1 MVVKKV
7 KVKKVKK
14 IKKVK
19 VSKTDSKQNKQ
30 INLLKKKLKEIAI
43 KFLKKQKKKLPKSNY
58 DKIKNKIINRIS
70 TTKNIKTLER
80 LLETLTKTPIN
91 QLPTRMS
98 DFIPSRNNIKETI
111 IKVAKEEVKEQVNE
125 RSPDVV
131 KKCSEAREK
140 FYELLEKYQNGE
152 IASADF
158 FDIYI
163 IVKKCSEA
171 LSVFLPS
178 WSQITN
184 LYRTGKSMLQY
195 FKGFINRNLLNRS
208 GAITDPISSSPPP
221 PDDDNDDDEPQ
232 PPRPPP
238 SSPPP
243 PPDDDDDDDMP
254 PPPPATQAPIDP
266 LETPID
272 ISNTF
277 LANAPPQVNVETS
290 TLSQALPYLATVGG
304 ASIIG
309 ASAAAYNKVYN
320 NVYNNFR
327 STQQRRISR
336 AGALHQHTNVNRE
349 QVRQNV
355 GAEEVVKRN
364 FNRRQSINPV
374 PETGFRTSPQQRAQ
388 RQDDLISRDISEGV
402 VASDTALMRQL
413 SDISARDYDIS
424 EDISQGVDAG
434 PPTTYSEIDSDIETK
449 NPEIDD

>member
-7 KVKKVKK
+7 KVKK
-14 IKKVK
+14 IKKAK
-19 VSKTDSKQNKQ
+19 VTKTDVKQNKQ

-43 KFLKKQKKKLPKSNY
+43 KFLKKQKKKLPTKSY

-80 LLETLTKTPIN
+80 LLETLTRTPIN
-91 QLPTRMS
+91 QLPSRMS

-131 KKCSEAREK
+131 KKCSEAKEK

-195 FKGFINRNLLNRS
+195 FKSFINRNLLNRG
-208 GAITDPISSSPPP
+208 GAITDPISPPNNNN
-221 PDDDNDDDEPQ
+221 DDNDDDEPP

-243 PPDDDDDDDMP
+243 DDDDDDDDMP
-254 PPPPATQAPIDP
+254 PTPPATQAPIDP
-266 LETPID
+266 LETPIN

-309 ASAAAYNKVYN
+309 AGAAAYNKVYN
-320 NVYNNFR
+320 DVYNNFR
-327 STQQRRISR
+327 SVQQRRISR
-336 AGALHQHTNVNRE
+336 AGALHQNTNVNRE

-364 FNRRQSINPV
+364 FNRRQSINPE
-374 PETGFRTSPQQRAQ
+374 PETGFRTSPQQRAE
-388 RQDDLISRDISEGV
+388 RQDELISRDISEGV

-449 NPEIDD
+449 NP

>member
-1 MVVKKV
+1 MVVKKA
-7 KVKKVKK
+7 KVKK
-14 IKKVK
+14 IKKAK
-19 VSKTDSKQNKQ
+19 VSKTDSKQNKE
-30 INLLKKKLKEIAI
+30 INLLKKKLKEIAV
-43 KFLKKQKKKLPKSNY
+43 KFLKKQKKKLPTKTY

-91 QLPTRMS
+91 QIPSRMS

-111 IKVAKEEVKEQVNE
+111 IKVAKEEVDE

-131 KKCSEAREK
+131 RKCSEAKEK

-195 FKGFINRNLLNRS
+195 FKSFINRNLLNRG
-208 GAITDPISSSPPP
+208 GAITDPISSTPPP
-221 PDDDNDDDEPQ
+221 PPPDDNDDDEPQ

-243 PPDDDDDDDMP
+243 PPDEDDDDDDMS

-277 LANAPPQVNVETS
+277 LAEAPTQVNVETS
-290 TLSQALPYLATVGG
+290 TLSQALPYLATVGA

-309 ASAAAYNKVYN
+309 ASAAAYN
-320 NVYNNFR
+320 NVYNKVYKNFR
-327 STQQRRISR
+327 RTQQRRISQ
-336 AGALHQHTNVNRE
+336 AGSLHQHTNVNKE
-349 QVRQNV
+349 QVRQDV
-355 GAEEVVKRN
+355 GAQQVVARN
-364 FNRRQSINPV
+364 FNRRHSINPE

-388 RQDDLISRDISEGV
+388 RQNELVSRDISEGV
-402 VASDTALMRQL
+402 VASDPALMRQL
-413 SDISARDYDIS
+413 SDI
-424 EDISQGVDAG
+424 
-434 PPTTYSEIDSDIETK
+434 ETK
-449 NPEIDD
+449 DPEIDE

>member
-14 IKKVK
+14 IKKSK

-43 KFLKKQKKKLPKSNY
+43 KFLNKQKKKLPKSNY

-80 LLETLTKTPIN
+80 LLETLTRTPIN
-91 QLPTRMS
+91 QIPSRMS

-111 IKVAKEEVKEQVNE
+111 IKVAKEEVKEQIDE

-131 KKCSEAREK
+131 IKCSEAKEK

-195 FKGFINRNLLNRS
+195 FKSFINRNLLNRGS
-208 GAITDPISSSPPP
+208 AITDPISPPTPP
-221 PDDDNDDDEPQ
+221 PDDNDDEPQ

-243 PPDDDDDDDMP
+243 SPPDDDDEDDDT
-254 PPPPATQAPIDP
+254 PPAPPAAQAPIDP

-277 LANAPPQVNVETS
+277 LANAPTQVNVETS
-290 TLSQALPYLATVGG
+290 TLGQALPYLASAGMVGAG
-304 ASIIG
+304 LYS
-309 ASAAAYNKVYN
+309 
-320 NVYNNFR
+320 VYNNFR
-327 STQQRRISR
+327 NTQQPRISR
-336 AGALHQHTNVNRE
+336 AGALHQQTNINRE
-349 QVRQNV
+349 QVRQNL
-355 GAEEVVKRN
+355 GAPQVVARN

-374 PETGFRTSPQQRAQ
+374 PDTGFRTSPQQRAQ
-388 RQDDLISRDISEGV
+388 RLDELISQDISEGS

-413 SDISARDYDIS
+413 SDIPVRDYDIDS
-424 EDISQGVDAG
+424 NI
-434 PPTTYSEIDSDIETK
+434 EIKD
-449 NPEIDD
+449 PEIDD

>member
-7 KVKKVKK
+7 KVKK
-14 IKKVK
+14 IKKAK
-19 VSKTDSKQNKQ
+19 VTKTDVKQNKQ
-30 INLLKKKLKEIAI
+30 INLLKKKLKQIAI
-43 KFLKKQKKKLPKSNY
+43 KFLNKQKKKLPTKSY

-91 QLPTRMS
+91 QIPSRVS

-111 IKVAKEEVKEQVNE
+111 IKVAKEEVDE

-131 KKCSEAREK
+131 RKCSEAKEK

-195 FKGFINRNLLNRS
+195 FKSFINRNLLNRG
-208 GAITDPISSSPPP
+208 GAITDPISSSPPTP
-221 PDDDNDDDEPQ
+221 PPDDNDDDEPQ

-238 SSPPP
+238 PSPPSP
-243 PPDDDDDDDMP
+243 PDDDDDDDDMP
-254 PPPPATQAPIDP
+254 PAPPATQAPIDP

-277 LANAPPQVNVETS
+277 LAEAPTQVNVETS
-290 TLSQALPYLATVGG
+290 SLGQALPYIVTAGLLG
-304 ASIIG
+304 AN
-309 ASAAAYNKVYN
+309 AVAYNT
-320 NVYNNFR
+320 VYNNFR
-327 STQQRRISR
+327 NTQQPRISR
-336 AGALHQHTNVNRE
+336 AGALHQNTNVNRE

-364 FNRRQSINPV
+364 FNKRPSINPE

-388 RQDDLISRDISEGV
+388 RQDELISQDISEGV
-402 VASDTALMRQL
+402 VASDQALMRQL
-413 SDISARDYDIS
+413 SDIPVRDYD
-424 EDISQGVDAG
+424 
-434 PPTTYSEIDSDIETK
+434 IDSDIEAK
-449 NPEIDD
+449 DPEIDD

>member
-43 KFLKKQKKKLPKSNY
+43 KFLNKQKKKLPKSNY

-91 QLPTRMS
+91 QLPSRVS

-140 FYELLEKYQNGE
+140 FYELLAKYQNGE
-152 IASADF
+152 IDPADF

-195 FKGFINRNLLNRS
+195 FKSFINRNLLNRS
-208 GAITDPISSSPPP
+208 GAITDPISSSPPTPP
-221 PDDDNDDDEPQ
+221 PDDNNDDDDEPQ

-254 PPPPATQAPIDP
+254 PAPPAAQAPIDP

-277 LANAPPQVNVETS
+277 LAEAPPQVNVETS
-290 TLSQALPYLATVGG
+290 SFGQALPYLVTAGLLG
-304 ASIIG
+304 AN
-309 ASAAAYNKVYN
+309 AVAYN

-327 STQQRRISR
+327 NTQQPRISR

-355 GAEEVVKRN
+355 GAEQVVARN
-364 FNRRQSINPV
+364 FNRRPSINPA

-388 RQDDLISRDISEGV
+388 RLDELISQDISEGV
-402 VASDTALMRQL
+402 VASDTSLMRQL
-413 SDISARDYDIS
+413 SDIPVRDYD
-424 EDISQGVDAG
+424 
-434 PPTTYSEIDSDIETK
+434 IDSDIETK
-449 NPEIDD
+449 DPEIDD

>member
-7 KVKKVKK
+7 KVKK
-14 IKKVK
+14 IKKAK
-19 VSKTDSKQNKQ
+19 VTKTDVKQNKQ
-30 INLLKKKLKEIAI
+30 INLLKKKLKQIAI
-43 KFLKKQKKKLPKSNY
+43 KFLNKQKKKLPKSNY

-80 LLETLTKTPIN
+80 LLETLTRTPIN
-91 QLPTRMS
+91 QIPSRVS

-111 IKVAKEEVKEQVNE
+111 IKVAKEEIKEQVNE

-131 KKCSEAREK
+131 RKCSEAREK
-140 FYELLEKYQNGE
+140 FYELLAKYQNGE

-195 FKGFINRNLLNRS
+195 FKSFINRNLLNRG
-208 GAITDPISSSPPP
+208 GAITDPISSSPPTP
-221 PDDDNDDDEPQ
+221 PPDDNDDDEPQ

-238 SSPPP
+238 PSPPSP
-243 PPDDDDDDDMP
+243 PDDDDDDDDMP
-254 PPPPATQAPIDP
+254 PAPPATQAPIDP

-277 LANAPPQVNVETS
+277 LAEAPTQVNVETS
-290 TLSQALPYLATVGG
+290 SLGQALPYIVTAGLLG
-304 ASIIG
+304 AN
-309 ASAAAYNKVYN
+309 AVAYNT
-320 NVYNNFR
+320 VYNNFR
-327 STQQRRISR
+327 NTQQPRISR
-336 AGALHQHTNVNRE
+336 AGALHQNTNVNRE

-364 FNRRQSINPV
+364 FNKRPSINPE

-388 RQDDLISRDISEGV
+388 RQDELISQDISEGV
-402 VASDTALMRQL
+402 VASDQALMRQL
-413 SDISARDYDIS
+413 SDIPVRDYD
-424 EDISQGVDAG
+424 
-434 PPTTYSEIDSDIETK
+434 IDSDIEAK
-449 NPEIDD
+449 DPEIDD

>member
-14 IKKVK
+14 IKKAK
-19 VSKTDSKQNKQ
+19 VTKTDVKQNKE

-43 KFLKKQKKKLPKSNY
+43 KFLKKQKKKLPTKSY

-91 QLPTRMS
+91 QLPSRVS

-111 IKVAKEEVKEQVNE
+111 IKVAKEEVDE

-195 FKGFINRNLLNRS
+195 FKSFINRNLLNRG
-208 GAITDPISSSPPP
+208 GAITDPI
-221 PDDDNDDDEPQ
+221 NEEP
-232 PPRPPP
+232 
-238 SSPPP
+238 
-243 PPDDDDDDDMP
+243 
-254 PPPPATQAPIDP
+254 
-266 LETPID
+266 ET
-272 ISNTF
+272 
-277 LANAPPQVNVETS
+277 
-290 TLSQALPYLATVGG
+290 
-304 ASIIG
+304 
-309 ASAAAYNKVYN
+309 
-320 NVYNNFR
+320 NFR
-327 STQQRRISR
+327 ENPLRIPTD
-336 AGALHQHTNVNRE
+336 L
-349 QVRQNV
+349 QNYD
-355 GAEEVVKRN
+355 N
-364 FNRRQSINPV
+364 IQNYFIDLNNPPLNNPQTV
-374 PETGFRTSPQQRAQ
+374 APQQENI
-388 RQDDLISRDISEGV
+388 DLTEPLVMEQQISD
-402 VASDTALMRQL
+402 
-413 SDISARDYDIS
+413 
-424 EDISQGVDAG
+424 
-434 PPTTYSEIDSDIETK
+434 
-449 NPEIDD
+449 PEIDD

>member
-1 MVVKKV
+1 MFKKVCILYMVVKKV

-19 VSKTDSKQNKQ
+19 VSKTDSKQNKE

-43 KFLKKQKKKLPKSNY
+43 KFLKKQKKKLPTSNY
-58 DKIKNKIINRIS
+58 QKIKNKIINRIS

-111 IKVAKEEVKEQVNE
+111 IKVAKEEVDE

-131 KKCSEAREK
+131 KKCSEAKEK

-195 FKGFINRNLLNRS
+195 FKSFINRNLLNRS

-221 PDDDNDDDEPQ
+221 PPTPPPTQAPPTQEDDDELEPTITQPQ
-232 PPRPPP
+232 PTPPV
-238 SSPPP
+238 
-243 PPDDDDDDDMP
+243 
-254 PPPPATQAPIDP
+254 INP
-266 LETPID
+266 LVTPI
-272 ISNTF
+272 
-277 LANAPPQVNVETS
+277 NVRNS
-290 TLSQALPYLATVGG
+290 YLADTLPLLASGG
-304 ASIIG
+304 MLG
-309 ASAAAYNKVYN
+309 AGLYS
-320 NVYNNFR
+320 VYNNFR
-327 STQQRRISR
+327 NTEQPRISR
-336 AGALHQHTNVNRE
+336 AGALHQHTNTNRE
-349 QVRQNV
+349 QVRQNL
-355 GAEEVVKRN
+355 GASEVVARE
-364 FNRRQSINPV
+364 FNRRPSINEE
-374 PETGFRTSPQQRAQ
+374 PETNFRESPLRIPTN
-388 RQDDLISRDISEGV
+388 LEN
-402 VASDTALMRQL
+402 
-413 SDISARDYDIS
+413 YD
-424 EDISQGVDAG
+424 
-434 PPTTYSEIDSDIETK
+434 
-449 NPEIDD
+449 

>member
-14 IKKVK
+14 IKKAK
-19 VSKTDSKQNKQ
+19 VTKTDVKQNKE

-43 KFLKKQKKKLPKSNY
+43 KFLKKQKKKLPTKSY

-91 QLPTRMS
+91 QLPSRVS

-125 RSPDVV
+125 RSPDVIR
-131 KKCSEAREK
+131 KCSEAREK
-140 FYELLEKYQNGE
+140 FYELLAKYQNGE
-152 IASADF
+152 IDSADF

-195 FKGFINRNLLNRS
+195 FKSFINRNLLNRGS
-208 GAITDPISSSPPP
+208 AITDPISPPTPP

-238 SSPPP
+238 SSPPTP
-243 PPDDDDDDDMP
+243 PDDDDDDDDMP
-254 PPPPATQAPIDP
+254 PPPPAAQAPIDP
-266 LETPID
+266 LETPIN

-277 LANAPPQVNVETS
+277 LAEAPPQVNVETS
-290 TLSQALPYLATVGG
+290 TLSQALPYIVTAGLLG
-304 ASIIG
+304 AN
-309 ASAAAYNKVYN
+309 AVAYN

-327 STQQRRISR
+327 NTQQRRISQ

-355 GAEEVVKRN
+355 GAEQVVARN
-364 FNRRQSINPV
+364 FNRRPSINPA
-374 PETGFRTSPQQRAQ
+374 PDTGFRTSPQQRAQ
-388 RQDDLISRDISEGV
+388 RLDELISRDISEGG

-413 SDISARDYDIS
+413 SDIPARDYDIS

-434 PPTTYSEIDSDIETK
+434 PPTTYSEIDSDIEPK
-449 NPEIDD
+449 DPEIDD

>member
-43 KFLKKQKKKLPKSNY
+43 KFLKKQKKKLPTKSY

-91 QLPTRMS
+91 QIPSRMS

-111 IKVAKEEVKEQVNE
+111 IKVAKEEVDE

-131 KKCSEAREK
+131 KKCSEAKEK

-195 FKGFINRNLLNRS
+195 FKGFINRNLLNRG

-221 PDDDNDDDEPQ
+221 PPTPPPTQAPPTQEDDDELEPTITQPQ
-232 PPRPPP
+232 PTPPV
-238 SSPPP
+238 
-243 PPDDDDDDDMP
+243 
-254 PPPPATQAPIDP
+254 INP
-266 LETPID
+266 LVTPI
-272 ISNTF
+272 
-277 LANAPPQVNVETS
+277 NVRTS
-290 TLSQALPYLATVGG
+290 YLADTLPLLASGG
-304 ASIIG
+304 MLG
-309 ASAAAYNKVYN
+309 AGLYS
-320 NVYNNFR
+320 VYNNFR
-327 STQQRRISR
+327 NTEQPRISR
-336 AGALHQHTNVNRE
+336 AGALHQHTNTNRE
-349 QVRQNV
+349 QVRQNL
-355 GAEEVVKRN
+355 GASEVVARE
-364 FNRRQSINPV
+364 FNRRPSINEE
-374 PETGFRTSPQQRAQ
+374 PETNFRESPLRIPTDLPNYDNIGNYFVDLTNSEPVAPQQENI
-388 RQDDLISRDISEGV
+388 DLTEPLVMEQQISD
-402 VASDTALMRQL
+402 
-413 SDISARDYDIS
+413 
-424 EDISQGVDAG
+424 
-434 PPTTYSEIDSDIETK
+434 
-449 NPEIDD
+449 PEIDD